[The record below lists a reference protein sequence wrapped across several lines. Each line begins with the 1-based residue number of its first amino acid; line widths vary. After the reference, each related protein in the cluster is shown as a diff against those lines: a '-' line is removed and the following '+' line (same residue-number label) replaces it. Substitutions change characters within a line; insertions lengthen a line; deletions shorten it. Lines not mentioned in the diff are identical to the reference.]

1 MARRRG
7 GPVNDPRTD
16 ARERTLLMLYEA
28 ETKGISPR
36 EVLDA
41 QVIRPDEH
49 TVDARHRCRRA
60 ASPTSTR

>member
-28 ETKGISPR
+28 EHEGHRAPPR
-36 EVLDA
+36 CS
-41 QVIRPDEH
+41 RP
-49 TVDARHRCRRA
+49 R
-60 ASPTSTR
+60 